1 MLATR
6 FSSSFCVPASLPSS
20 IGGLLVKIHPA
31 SPLDKPVELSQTETT
46 IGRDESSSLMLEQD
60 SISRRHAQ
68 IENRNG
74 EFLLRDLGSTNGT
87 FVNEVRVNVPVSLS
101 PGDRIRFGNQIF
113 KFLTTDGIESQYHE
127 VIFKMMTTDGL
138 TQVYNKRFFLDSLN
152 REMLQSQRGKQSIC
166 VMMLDLDKFK
176 SVNDTYGHL
185 AGDTVLAEFAKR
197 AASVLRGGELLA
209 RYGGEEFSILCAPA
223 TLEQACLA
231 AERVRAITASA
242 PVITELAQIP
252 MTVSIG
258 MACYCGEGEWNA
270 NDLLGQADVQ
280 LYRAKQNGRN
290 QVQFAS

>member
-1 MLATR
+1 M
-6 FSSSFCVPASLPSS
+6 
-20 IGGLLVKIHPA
+20 LVKIHPA
-31 SPLDKPVELSQTETT
+31 SPLDRPVELLQTETT
-46 IGRDESSSLMLEQD
+46 IGRDESSSLALGQD

-68 IENRNG
+68 IEQRNG
-74 EFLLRDLGSTNGT
+74 EFVLRDLGSTNGT
-87 FVNEVRVNVPVSLS
+87 FVNEVRLSVPVVLS
-101 PGDRIRFGNQIF
+101 PGDRVRFGDQIF

-138 TQVYNKRFFLDSLN
+138 TQVYNKRFFLDSLE
-152 REMLQSQRGKQSIC
+152 REIRQSQRGKQSIC

-185 AGDTVLAEFAKR
+185 AGDTVLSEFAKR
-197 AASVLRGGELLA
+197 ASSVLRGGELLA

-223 TLEQACLA
+223 TLEQAALA

-242 PVITELAQIP
+242 PVMTELVEIP

-258 MACYCGEGEWNA
+258 MACYSGEGELDA
-270 NDLLGQADVQ
+270 NDLLGQADMQ

-290 QVQFAS
+290 QIQFAT

>member
-6 FSSSFCVPASLPSS
+6 FSNSFCVPAILPSS
-20 IGGLLVKIHPA
+20 VGGLLVKIHPA
-31 SPLDKPVELSQTETT
+31 SPLDRPMELLSETS
-46 IGRDESSSLMLEQD
+46 IGRDESSSLTLGQD
-60 SISRRHAQ
+60 SISRRHAL
-68 IENRNG
+68 IEHRNG

-87 FVNEVRVNVPVSLS
+87 FVNEVRVITSVSLS
-101 PGDRIRFGNQIF
+101 PGDRIRFGDQIF

-138 TQVYNKRFFLDSLN
+138 TQVYNKRFFLDSLD
-152 REMLQSQRGKQSIC
+152 REILQSQLGKQSIC

-185 AGDTVLAEFAKR
+185 AGDAVLAEFAKR
-197 AASVLRGGELLA
+197 ASSVLRGGELFA

-223 TLEQACLA
+223 TLEQAKLA
-231 AERVRAITASA
+231 AERVMAITASS
-242 PVITELAQIP
+242 PVITESAEIP

-258 MACYCGEGEWNA
+258 MACYSGEGELDA
-270 NDLLGQADVQ
+270 NDLLGQADSQ

-290 QVQFAS
+290 QVQYTT

>member
-6 FSSSFCVPASLPSS
+6 FSNSFCVPATLPSS
-20 IGGLLVKIHPA
+20 AGGLLVKIHPA
-31 SPLDKPVELSQTETT
+31 SPLDRPLELLSETS
-46 IGRDESSSLMLEQD
+46 IGRDESSSLALEQD
-60 SISRRHAQ
+60 SISRRHAL
-68 IENRNG
+68 IEHRNG
-74 EFLLRDLGSTNGT
+74 EFFLRDLGSTNGT
-87 FVNEVRVNVPVSLS
+87 FVNEVRVNSSVSLS
-101 PGDRIRFGNQIF
+101 PGDRIRFGDQIF

-138 TQVYNKRFFLDSLN
+138 TQVYNKRFFLDSLD
-152 REMLQSQRGKQSIC
+152 REIRQSQRGKQSIC

-185 AGDTVLAEFAKR
+185 AGDAVLAEFAKR
-197 AASVLRGGELLA
+197 ASSVLRGGELLA

-223 TLEQACLA
+223 TLEQAKLA

-242 PVITELAQIP
+242 PVITESVEIP

-258 MACYCGEGEWNA
+258 MACYCGDGELDA
-270 NDLLGQADVQ
+270 KDLLGQADAQ

-290 QVQFAS
+290 QVQFAT